1 MEETYN
7 GKLVS
12 FFTEDNRHIVLQE
25 KELEVER
32 PHGHIITTGIDE
44 KKVSSGLI
52 TSTNYMF
59 GVFNAQVV
67 VGNTNLNKLM
77 STTRGLLNIL
87 KNSGQRI
94 YVKYKDKFRI
104 LTMPAAYELG
114 INHFK
119 CRIRKK

>member
-104 LTMPAAYELG
+104 FNNASC
-114 INHFK
+114 I
-119 CRIRKK
+119 RIRNKSFKVVL